1 MKAIIIGSGVGGLAT
16 AIRLAKLGLKVDV
29 FESNPFPGGKVNSI
43 LVGDFRYDMGPSV
56 CTEPHL
62 VDELVALCG
71 KEKSFFQYKY
81 LKESFRYFFQD
92 GQKLSLHPGG
102 ENAASLFEKEL
113 GENKETVEKYLA
125 NQEKNYKAVYPV
137 FIEVSLH
144 RIKHWLNESFW
155 KAISRLFKYGIAKSM
170 HKVNVK
176 IFKNPKTVKIF
187 DRFATYNGSSPY
199 KTPGMLNI
207 ISHLELNVGPVMPKG
222 GMVAISNTLYNLS
235 LELGVKYHFNEKVE
249 QILHEKDEIKGIKTV
264 SGNYSAEIVVS
275 NADVHFTYEKLLN
288 NYKAP
293 KLNLKQE
300 KSSSAIVFYWGINA
314 EFEDLGVHNI
324 FFSDTYKNEFESIF
338 DSKTMTDDPT
348 IYVHISSKV
357 EQNDAPKGKENWFVM
372 VNAPINTGQDWNE
385 IVERTRKN
393 CLERLSKALGR
404 NVETLIEAEQ
414 VNDPIKIEAVFSGK
428 QGSIYGNSS
437 NSSLAAFLRH
447 PNFSKQ
453 IKGLYFTGVTVHP
466 GGGIPLAL
474 NSAKIVEKCL
484 REDYNIK

>member
-16 AIRLAKLGLKVDV
+16 AIRLAKLGLTVDV

-71 KEKSFFQYKY
+71 KEKSFFQYSH

-113 GENKETVEKYLA
+113 GENKETVENYLA

-176 IFKNPKTVKIF
+176 TFKNPKTVKIF

-222 GMVAISNTLYNLS
+222 GMVAISNT
-235 LELGVKYHFNEKVE
+235 
-249 QILHEKDEIKGIKTV
+249 
-264 SGNYSAEIVVS
+264 
-275 NADVHFTYEKLLN
+275 
-288 NYKAP
+288 
-293 KLNLKQE
+293 
-300 KSSSAIVFYWGINA
+300 
-314 EFEDLGVHNI
+314 
-324 FFSDTYKNEFESIF
+324 
-338 DSKTMTDDPT
+338 
-348 IYVHISSKV
+348 
-357 EQNDAPKGKENWFVM
+357 
-372 VNAPINTGQDWNE
+372 
-385 IVERTRKN
+385 
-393 CLERLSKALGR
+393 
-404 NVETLIEAEQ
+404 
-414 VNDPIKIEAVFSGK
+414 
-428 QGSIYGNSS
+428 
-437 NSSLAAFLRH
+437 
-447 PNFSKQ
+447 
-453 IKGLYFTGVTVHP
+453 
-466 GGGIPLAL
+466 
-474 NSAKIVEKCL
+474 
-484 REDYNIK
+484 